1 MIGIFI
7 FKQSVIL
14 ERKLLKMLSPII
26 DNWEKYEEL
35 NTKLAEVLE
44 EQEKNPTVSGY
55 EAICGICKEL
65 ETLNKINKKKVELM
79 EDFEDEDEDAIIETM
94 LSAYQDELDEINKEA
109 KKKMSFEWLE
119 EDKDGFIKVCNDF
132 KVPDIPE
139 FKPYIT

>member
-1 MIGIFI
+1 MIGIFL

-14 ERKLLKMLSPII
+14 ERKLFKMLSPII
-26 DNWEKYEEL
+26 NNWEKYEEL

-65 ETLNKINKKKVELM
+65 ETLNKIHKKKVELM

-94 LSAYQDELDEINKEA
+94 LSAYQDKLDEINKVA
-109 KKKMSFEWLE
+109 KKKMSF
-119 EDKDGFIKVCNDF
+119 
-132 KVPDIPE
+132 
-139 FKPYIT
+139 